1 MALANGNDGGSMQ
14 SMWSSRLGG
23 ISDQQQIRRQQQQQQ
38 QEGTSAAGAATED
51 GNGEFI
57 FLHACF
63 ELVFLSLSPFMWLYA
78 SFFYTEKMTL

>member
-1 MALANGNDGGSMQ
+1 MALANGNDGSSMQ

-23 ISDQQQIRRQQQQQQ
+23 ISEQQQQ
-38 QEGTSAAGAATED
+38 GISAAGTATED

-63 ELVFLSLSPFMWLYA
+63 ELVFLSLSPFMWLYT
-78 SFFYTEKMTL
+78 SIFYTEKMTL

>member
-1 MALANGNDGGSMQ
+1 MQ

-23 ISDQQQIRRQQQQQQ
+23 ISEQQQQQQ
-38 QEGTSAAGAATED
+38 QGISAAGTATED

-63 ELVFLSLSPFMWLYA
+63 ELAFLSLSPFMWLYA
-78 SFFYTEKMTL
+78 SIFYTEKMTL